1 MENEDAKI
9 ILAKR
14 LIALREEL
22 GLSQEELAEKI
33 GITRQSLSLYEKSKR
48 TINIDILLR
57 ISRVLKVSADYLL
70 GVTNN
75 KTTNNEIKAV
85 CQYTGLSEKAVDQI
99 IKCGKNCNTTLN
111 DICESLQFGLVVQ
124 SLSNFA
130 TVHRVI
136 AEYSNNKSFSLP
148 ENERELKIL
157 DNLTIRKDV
166 EELHAT
172 KCFNYLIDYIEQ
184 LAGERGS
191 KESED
196 ENNG

>member
-57 ISRVLKVSADYLL
+57 ISKVLKVSADYLL
-70 GVTNN
+70 GVTDN
-75 KTTNNEIKAV
+75 KTTNDEIKAV
-85 CQYTGLSEKAVDQI
+85 CQYTGLSEKAIEQI
-99 IKCGKNCNTTLN
+99 KKCGKNCNTTLN
-111 DICESLQFGLVVQ
+111 DICESLQFWLVVQ
-124 SLSNFA
+124 SLANFA

-148 ENERELKIL
+148 ENEKELKIL
-157 DNLTIRKDV
+157 DNLTVRKDV

-191 KESED
+191 KGSED